1 MIRDISD
8 IFNRNIVTILLFN
21 LVLVIPISLFIFTA
35 IQYFYMIDTVEMDNL
50 IALSL
55 IIINF
60 TALFP
65 PFFYLASQDLQDQSC
80 KFIDMVKV
88 FFRNFGYISFI
99 TILFF
104 MIGAFGSFFLFI
116 PTVLSMIVI
125 FLIPL
130 FTDQHSIRDAF
141 KGIWNVMKKEHILI
155 LLDIL
160 IVLSL
165 NLLVWS
171 GSLYLLAGFENNSLV
186 YITIR
191 ALLNALFFPLVYFY
205 LTIKYRD
212 DLGEVYGK

>member
-21 LVLVIPISLFIFTA
+21 LVLVIPISFFSFTA
-35 IQYFYMIDTVEMDNL
+35 IQYFYVIDTVEMDNL
-50 IALSL
+50 IALFL

-65 PFFYLASQDLQDQSC
+65 PFFYLASKDLQDQPC
-80 KFIDMVKV
+80 KLIDMVKV
-88 FFRNFGYISFI
+88 FFRNFGYMSFI

-116 PTVLSMIVI
+116 PTVLSIIVI

-130 FTDQHSIRDAF
+130 FTDKHNIRDAF

-155 LLDIL
+155 LLDIF

-171 GSLYLLAGFENNSLV
+171 GSLYLLAGLENNGLV
-186 YITIR
+186 YITVR
-191 ALLNALFFPLVYFY
+191 ALLNALLFPLIYFY

>member
-8 IFNRNIVTILLFN
+8 ILNRNIVTILLFN
-21 LVLVIPISLFIFTA
+21 LVLVIPISFFIFTA
-35 IQYFYMIDTVEMDNL
+35 IQYFYVIDTVEMVNL
-50 IALSL
+50 IALFL

-65 PFFYLASQDLQDQSC
+65 PFFYLASRDLQDQPC
-80 KFIDMVKV
+80 HLIDMVKV
-88 FFRNFGYISFI
+88 FFRNFGYMSFI

-104 MIGAFGSFFLFI
+104 MIGALGSFFLFI
-116 PTVLSMIVI
+116 PTILSIMVI

-130 FTDQHSIRDAF
+130 FCDKHTILEAF
-141 KGIWNVMKKEHILI
+141 KGIWRVVKKEHISI
-155 LLDIL
+155 LLDIF

-171 GSLYLLAGFENNSLV
+171 GSLYLLANFENNSLV
-186 YITIR
+186 YITVR
-191 ALLNALFFPLVYFY
+191 VLLNALFFPLIYFY

>member
-8 IFNRNIVTILLFN
+8 IYNRNIVTILLIS
-21 LVLVIPISLFIFTA
+21 LVLVIPFTFFIFTA
-35 IQYFYMIDTVEMDNL
+35 IQYFYVIDTVEMDNL
-50 IALSL
+50 IALFL

-65 PFFYLASQDLQDQSC
+65 PFFHLASKDLQDHPCQ
-80 KFIDMVKV
+80 FMDLVKV
-88 FFRNFGYISFI
+88 FFRNFGYMSFV

-104 MIGAFGSFFLFI
+104 IIGALGSFFLFI
-116 PTVLSMIVI
+116 PTVLSIIVI

-130 FTDQHSIRDAF
+130 FTDKGNIREAF
-141 KGIWNVMKKEHILI
+141 NGIWNIMKKEHISI
-155 LLDIL
+155 LLDIF

-171 GSLYLLAGFENNSLV
+171 GTLYLLANFENNSLV
-186 YITIR
+186 YITVR
-191 ALLNALFFPLVYFY
+191 VLLNAIFLPLIYFY

-212 DLGEVYGK
+212 DLGEGYGK